1 MPTAKRK
8 KIKKR
13 TKYTAFGACVILL
26 ALVGIVAVIVL
37 AVNTTVK
44 VLDDSEQKAE
54 FEKYLAPVVMFDPV
68 AFESIDKASEKMLLE
83 SSLWATLMNM
93 DSNKYNYDDMQMLVV
108 NQTDVDAACA
118 KLFGKDVKLD
128 HQSFGET
135 QMNFIYQSE
144 DKTYHIPVMGVTNMY
159 TPKVEK
165 ITKRAG
171 KYILKVGYIAPDSD
185 WTIDPV
191 RTFPPEKARGASPQ
205 VRAALKTARRRL
217 PERRLPKRRPPRR
230 PRLNKQSVWKIEREL
245 PFYFQFRKRL
255 AQPSIWTS
263 AAIVNFGPCS
273 AGPAGIGG

>member
-13 TKYTAFGACVILL
+13 TKYTAFGACVISL
-26 ALVGIVAVIVL
+26 ALVGVIAVIVL

-68 AFESIDKASEKMLLE
+68 AFESVDKASEKMLLE

-93 DSNKYNYDDMQMLVV
+93 DSSKYIYDDMQMLVV
-108 NQTDVDAACA
+108 NQTDVDASCA
-118 KLFGKDVKLD
+118 KLFGKDVKLN

-135 QMNFIYQSE
+135 QMNFIYQAE

-185 WTIDPV
+185 WTIDPAGS
-191 RTFPPEKARGASPQ
+191 RPDPEPSKYMEYELKRDGKEYYITAIRKFEDGKYDKPSSSASSDLPPGENPGGVSSGAGSS
-205 VRAALKTARRRL
+205 
-217 PERRLPKRRPPRR
+217 E
-230 PRLNKQSVWKIEREL
+230 
-245 PFYFQFRKRL
+245 
-255 AQPSIWTS
+255 TS
-263 AAIVNFGPCS
+263 A
-273 AGPAGIGG
+273 PASSGAPSSGAPSSSEAAA

>member
-26 ALVGIVAVIVL
+26 ALVGVVAVIVL

-68 AFESIDKASEKMLLE
+68 AFENIDKASEKMLLE

-93 DSNKYNYDDMQMLVV
+93 DSNKYTYDDMQMLVV

-185 WTIDPV
+185 WTIDPAGS
-191 RTFPPEKARGASPQ
+191 RPDPEPSKYMEYE
-205 VRAALKTARRRL
+205 LKRDGKEYYITA
-217 PERRLPKRRPPRR
+217 
-230 PRLNKQSVWKIEREL
+230 I
-245 PFYFQFRKRL
+245 RKFEDGKYDK
-255 AQPSIWTS
+255 PSS
-263 AAIVNFGPCS
+263 SSGSDVS
-273 AGPAGIGG
+273 AGENPGGVSSGAGSSENSAPASSGTPSSSEAAA